1 MNSSFNRVENLSGWN
16 EFDDVEL
23 LEHAKLGQ
31 SEAYGEL
38 YERYSRAVFRYIFA
52 HLNNRM
58 DAEDLTEE
66 VFLRV
71 YRTISSYREQGV
83 PFLAFLF
90 KVARNVLIDFYRQT
104 GRAGGHMSIEEKS
117 FADYHTDPGETA
129 IANLEHQEVR
139 QTLEKLRDDYRTV
152 LILRFLSGLS
162 PEETGEVMGRTPGAV
177 RILQHRALT
186 ALRNLLEI

>member
-31 SEAYGEL
+31 SEAFGG
-38 YERYSRAVFRYIFA
+38 SMNGTQNCISIHIA

-58 DAEDLTEE
+58 DAEDLTEGIPAGLS
-66 VFLRV
+66 VNFNH
-71 YRTISSYREQGV
+71 REQGV

-104 GRAGGHMSIEEKS
+104 GRRGHMSIEEKS
-117 FADYHTDPGETA
+117 FADYHTDPG
-129 IANLEHQEVR
+129 
-139 QTLEKLRDDYRTV
+139 KLRSP
-152 LILRFLSGLS
+152 ILSTRKYARRS
-162 PEETGEVMGRTPGAV
+162 
-177 RILQHRALT
+177 
-186 ALRNLLEI
+186 RNCAMITEPY